1 VSRFIIGQGRTY
13 VAAKDADPAK
23 LDLDEVWQSYQQGR
37 LLVSFGLLT
46 QIKVDDRFTVG
57 DTATG
62 LGENIKV
69 EVTVFGPSWVRADHL
84 ELYANGRVIREQDL
98 VDNHRAGEKARVVWQ
113 IPKPA
118 HDVHLVAIAT
128 GPGVKAPYW
137 ETPRPYQPSSKR
149 FEPRVV
155 GSTNP
160 IWVDADGD
168 GKFDSAFAL
177 AHRLI
182 EKHGRDRAKLREALK
197 TCDESVSIQVE
208 AILREAP

>member
-1 VSRFIIGQGRTY
+1 VQ
-13 VAAKDADPAK
+13 
-23 LDLDEVWQSYQQGR
+23 
-37 LLVSFGLLT
+37 
-46 QIKVDDRFTVG
+46 
-57 DTATG
+57 
-62 LGENIKV
+62 
-69 EVTVFGPSWVRADHL
+69 ADHI

-98 VDNHRAGEKARVVWQ
+98 LDNHLAGEKARVVWQ

-137 ETPRPYQPSSKR
+137 ETPRPYQPSSKT
-149 FEPRVV
+149 FSPRVV

-168 GKFDSAFAL
+168 GKFHSAFAL

-182 EKHGRDRAKLREALK
+182 EQQGRDREKLREALK
-197 TCDESVSIQVE
+197 SYDESVSIQVD
-208 AILREAP
+208 AILQEAP